1 MVKVTE
7 STCIGCGAC
16 QAMVPDVFDLNDDG
30 IAFVMEDAKIEE
42 NLDDVK
48 DAADNCPTGAI
59 VVEENLDDIKDAAD
73 NCPTGAIVV
82 EEN

>member
-59 VVEENLDDIKDAAD
+59 VVEDAAD